1 MIYDIIIIG
10 GGPGG
15 LTSAIY
21 GVRAGLSVLLFEAAM
36 PGGQASQT
44 HWIDNYPGFPE
55 GIGGMDLG
63 MAMEQQAIRLGA
75 EIKNTAVKSVDL
87 SGEKKIVTT
96 RKETFEAHSVIIAT
110 GATPRKLGIDREETL
125 AGSGI
130 SYCATCD
137 GRFFKD
143 KKVAV
148 IGGGDT
154 ALGDA
159 NYLANI
165 AEHVYVIH
173 RRDQW
178 RAAKTVVD
186 GALNHKNVTPI
197 YDSAVEELLGD
208 TKVEGIAL
216 KNLKTGEASRL
227 EVDGIFIAVGS
238 VPKTDLFEG
247 QIVLKNNYIETNAHM
262 KTSTEGVYAVGDVR
276 YGVLR
281 QVVTAC
287 ADGAIAV
294 EAILEYLTQRRI
306 QA

>member
-1 MIYDIIIIG
+1 MIYDLIIIG

-21 GVRAGLSVLLFEAAM
+21 GVRAGLSVLLFEAGM

-63 MAMEQQAIRLGA
+63 NAMEQQALRLGA
-75 EIKNTAVKSVDL
+75 EIKNMAVKSVDL
-87 SGEKKIVTT
+87 TSEIKTVQT
-96 RKETFEAHSVIIAT
+96 RKETFEAKSIILAT
-110 GATPRKLGIDREETL
+110 GATPRKLGIAREEEL
-125 AGSGI
+125 AGAGI

-143 KKVAV
+143 KTVAI

-159 NYLANI
+159 NYLSNI
-165 AEHVYVIH
+165 AEKVYVIH

-178 RAAKTVVD
+178 RAAQSIVD
-186 GALNHKNVTPI
+186 NLLTLPNVTPI
-197 YDSAVEELLGD
+197 YDSVVLEILGAS
-208 TKVEGIAL
+208 KVEGL
-216 KNLKTGEASRL
+216 RLQNLKTEAES
-227 EVDGIFIAVGS
+227 EISVDGIFIAVGTT
-238 VPKTDLFEG
+238 PKTDLIQEQVDLKDG
-247 QIVLKNNYIETNAHM
+247 YIVTDAHM
-262 KTSTEGVYAVGDVR
+262 KTSLDGVYAVGDVR

-281 QVVTAC
+281 QVITAC
-287 ADGAIAV
+287 ANGAIAV
-294 EAILEYLTQRRI
+294 ESVLEYLTSKR
-306 QA
+306 